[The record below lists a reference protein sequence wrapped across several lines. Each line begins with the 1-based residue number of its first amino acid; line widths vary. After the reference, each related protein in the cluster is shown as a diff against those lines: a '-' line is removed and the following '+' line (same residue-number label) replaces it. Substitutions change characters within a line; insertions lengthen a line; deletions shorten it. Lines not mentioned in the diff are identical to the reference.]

1 MHPYS
6 LYAGL
11 FILLAINEFESYL
24 KKVGLYMFVICLEVQ
39 RLLVGEVCLRIIV
52 NVSHLVQFEF

>member
-11 FILLAINEFESYL
+11 FILLVINEFESYL

-39 RLLVGEVCLRIIV
+39 RLLVGGVCLRIIV
-52 NVSHLVQFEF
+52 NVTHLVQFEF